1 MTQPLT
7 DHHPPVVIVAGI
19 TYPATLSTIEAA
31 AWLGC
36 SPERLQAERGTGR
49 LPVEPLALG
58 RRLRWPTVLIARAI
72 GLETQIVLPAA
83 ARSSPNGVRPMSDTA
98 ASLPVDLQP
107 AAQKVRDDP

>member
-7 DHHPPVVIVAGI
+7 DRHAPVVIVAGV

-58 RRLRWPTVLIARAI
+58 RRLRWPTVLIAKAI
-72 GLETQIVLPAA
+72 GLETEIVLPDPAGWP
-83 ARSSPNGVRPMSDTA
+83 PNGARPTGDTA
-98 ASLPVDLQP
+98 ASRPVESQP
-107 AAQKVRDDP
+107 ADRRGSG

>member
-1 MTQPLT
+1 MIQPPT
-7 DHHPPVVIVAGI
+7 DHRPPVVMVAGV

-49 LPVEPLALG
+49 LPVEPLTLG

-72 GLETQIVLPAA
+72 GLEAEILLDEAGGSSADRAHPSRLP
-83 ARSSPNGVRPMSDTA
+83 
-98 ASLPVDLQP
+98 
-107 AAQKVRDDP
+107 